1 MFHLQ
6 LAWLDG
12 VIKMTDDERTDLK
25 PQEEGEV
32 KGQRYGMLYCH
43 FQGWGGA
50 VQARDPNAQ
59 SLARVS
65 RWSNNHELFQFSH
78 RKPPIS
84 KVEKTL
90 CKHSAGISAM
100 AMHPTGKL
108 CFTAGKVG
116 GTFYDL
122 LKSFIRCFKSLTG
135 PSNSRID
142 RENRNTN
149 ILDAQNHRF
158 LVMFFADVMISLT
171 WISTFALI
179 FQMLLQIF
187 KMFPQQNW
195 SPDHVTSGRAARLQ
209 LELNV
214 YCLL

>member
-1 MFHLQ
+1 M
-6 LAWLDG
+6 
-12 VIKMTDDERTDLK
+12 
-25 PQEEGEV
+25 
-32 KGQRYGMLYCH
+32 
-43 FQGWGGA
+43 
-50 VQARDPNAQ
+50 
-59 SLARVS
+59 
-65 RWSNNHELFQFSH
+65 
-78 RKPPIS
+78 
-84 KVEKTL
+84 EKTL
-90 CKHSAGISAM
+90 YKHSAGISAM

-116 GTFYDL
+116 RTFYEL
-122 LKSFIRCFKSLTG
+122 LKSFIHCCESLTG
-135 PSNSRID
+135 PSNSRRKQFSVSVIAHGSRDQSCDSWSWCLMQCCID

-149 ILDAQNHRF
+149 ILDAQNHLF
-158 LVMFFADVMISLT
+158 LVMFFADVTIFLT

-195 SPDHVTSGRAARLQ
+195 SPDHVTSSRAARLQ